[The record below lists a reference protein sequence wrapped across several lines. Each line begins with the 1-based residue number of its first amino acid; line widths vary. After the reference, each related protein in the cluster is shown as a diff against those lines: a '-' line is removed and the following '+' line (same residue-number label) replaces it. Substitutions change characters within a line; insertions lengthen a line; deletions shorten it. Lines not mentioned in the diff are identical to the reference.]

1 MRAPK
6 PSLSFRVRYEGRVQT
21 FDRRPRKERE
31 AERVKTPFHYIVAHT
46 LSKFR
51 LKTEA
56 PPPAVGAAPPPTSA
70 VARGK

>member
-31 AERVKTPFHYIVAHT
+31 AERVKIPIHYIVGHT

-51 LKTEA
+51 ARVESPGA
-56 PPPAVGAAPPPTSA
+56 PLIATSAAAPG
-70 VARGK
+70 R